1 MVVTDNHAISM
12 NGHQCRNYV
21 CSRYFLSFVLLP
33 IHLLA
38 HLNFLASNLRNR
50 HATRLG
56 RSHSCNT
63 SHCGYTLTMLGVLGL
78 SIPTQEYDLE
88 RAICTQGHPHARVSS
103 KFLFFILYTHCHL
116 HIASTISFSKLFI
129 YLFLL
134 FVYTLSCLQA
144 CRMQHIRTLHPPSAS
159 VSSFVVLLFCF
170 VYTHPCLTH
179 TRTHAHLPSLYTR
192 ILANIEVHSH
202 HNVSPYLS

>member
-1 MVVTDNHAISM
+1 M
-12 NGHQCRNYV
+12 NGHQRRNYV
-21 CSRYFLSFVLLP
+21 RSRYFLSFILLP

-38 HLNFLASNLRNR
+38 HSNFLASDLRNR

-56 RSHSCNT
+56 RSRSRNT
-63 SHCGYTLTMLGVLGL
+63 SHCGYTLTVLGVLGL
-78 SIPTQEYDLE
+78 SIPAQEYDLE
-88 RAICTQGHPHARVSS
+88 RAICTQGHLHARVSS
-103 KFLFFILYTHCHL
+103 EFLFFILYTHCHP

-144 CRMQHIRTLHPPSAS
+144 CRVQRIHTLHPPSAS
-159 VSSFVVLLFCF
+159 VSSFFVFLFCF

-179 TRTHAHLPSLYTR
+179 ACTPAISLHTRPR
-192 ILANIEVHSH
+192 QR
-202 HNVSPYLS
+202 